1 MWDSL
6 LALAAAVALLMLM
19 QAFVIQVF
27 TVSSGSMLP
36 TLLPRDSV
44 LVSRLAY
51 RLHPPHRGDI
61 IVFRFPQADGREFVK
76 RVIGLP
82 GDVVEEQ
89 SGRVYVNGKPLA
101 LADTTGSSEEMQPVM
116 TMAAH
121 RIPPGQL
128 FVLGDNQA
136 ASLDSRYWGTVDID
150 KVVGKAFLVYWS
162 HGKNW
167 WDVRWDR
174 IGYWLP

>member
-1 MWDSL
+1 MWESL

-44 LVSRLAY
+44 LVNRLAY

-89 SGRVYVNGKPLA
+89 SGRVHVNGKPLA
-101 LADTTGSSEEMQPVM
+101 LENTAGSGQGTEPAM
-116 TMAAH
+116 TIAPH
-121 RIPPGQL
+121 RMPPGQL

-162 HGKNW
+162 HGKEW